1 MGKIPMRS
9 AIAIRKE
16 HKAVCSKMD
25 DLTKEARAAGHR
37 QGPLA
42 KDEALYFRLFS
53 IQQTLEWVYPPLIKT
68 SGKGRE
74 NGRWNLPDICITGPG
89 RCTPH
94 CAPEHEVETHD
105 GSANLLNECQRLFTT
120 PKLSNRTFHTVGG
133 IIRETTRQRVG
144 ASSQPHLTAWSQP
157 RSTGVRRNRSLPLY
171 PGEHREFFVNRL
183 CVSYSVFLLLF
194 LLSLVFGAT
203 AFSQTVTFNRT
214 TQSNIASR
222 NHIDLNNDGREDFV
236 YFSETSCANG
246 FLVALSNG
254 DDSYASSAC
263 YTLPSGAPLFIAM
276 GDFNGDGNPDL
287 IVTSGSSN
295 FYEYLNR
302 GNGTLRLQ
310 ATFVTQT
317 IVYAAI
323 AADVNHDGRIDLI
336 FNSPSAATTTCT
348 FGLETAMAASPL
360 DQVLLSL

>member
-1 MGKIPMRS
+1 M
-9 AIAIRKE
+9 
-16 HKAVCSKMD
+16 C
-25 DLTKEARAAGHR
+25 
-37 QGPLA
+37 
-42 KDEALYFRLFS
+42 F
-53 IQQTLEWVYPPLIKT
+53 
-68 SGKGRE
+68 
-74 NGRWNLPDICITGPG
+74 C
-89 RCTPH
+89 
-94 CAPEHEVETHD
+94 
-105 GSANLLNECQRLFTT
+105 LL
-120 PKLSNRTFHTVGG
+120 
-133 IIRETTRQRVG
+133 
-144 ASSQPHLTAWSQP
+144 
-157 RSTGVRRNRSLPLY
+157 
-171 PGEHREFFVNRL
+171 
-183 CVSYSVFLLLF
+183 
-194 LLSLVFGAT
+194 LLSLVFGTT

-222 NHIDLNNDGREDFV
+222 NHIDLNNDGREDFI
-236 YFSETSCANG
+236 YFSETSCSNG

-254 DDSYASSAC
+254 DDSYAPPAC

-336 FNSPSAATTTCT
+336 FNSINDNNMHVW
-348 FGLETAMAASPL
+348 FGNGDGGFTVGPA
-360 DQVLLSL
+360 LLSP